1 MKKQIN
7 PTIKAHLIRSA
18 FYLLLLLGVCA
29 IPFAL
34 AQRNAARQSMGK
46 PAILLH
52 SNLNASESQSALAIA
67 ANPDFQGASPK
78 NDDVTKT
85 SEVPVLANPDP
96 EDITSQSGGSAAFAS
111 AASQVQYFLQLPEV
125 TCGAGNI
132 RVEATNSGNNAD
144 YATLKDA
151 FDAIN
156 AGTHTGVIN
165 IGVCGDTTETASA
178 VLNAS
183 GVGAANYTLVL
194 ITPTGVRTVSGA
206 IVAGSPLIDLNGAD
220 NVTIDG
226 LNSGG
231 NSLTISNTTASATA
245 STSTIRLING
255 AQNNTITR
263 CTVLGSSTASTT
275 IAGGNILI
283 STSTGGA
290 NSNNAISSNAIGP
303 AGANLPTKGVMS
315 LGSASPNHNTG
326 NLIDNNNVFDFFNAT
341 TSVAGIDLQ
350 TNTATT
356 TVSNNRIYQTAPR
369 VFTGAALKYSGI
381 LVTTSGFNQTVTG
394 NTVGFGAAN
403 GTGITAISGSTN
415 LFVGLDFTTGNT
427 AAANQR
433 SGEYDFGD

>member
-34 AQRNAARQSMGK
+34 AQRNAARQSMAK
-46 PAILLH
+46 PAIVLD
-52 SNLNASESQSALAIA
+52 SSVKPAESKSGLAIP
-67 ANPDFQGASPK
+67 ANPDFQGAAPK
-78 NDDVTKT
+78 SDELTKMPR
-85 SEVPVLANPDP
+85 VPVLENPEPQDLTYP
-96 EDITSQSGGSAAFAS
+96 APPSSAFAG
-111 AASQVQYFLQLPEV
+111 AASKVQYFLQLPEV

-151 FDAIN
+151 FDAVN

-226 LNSGG
+226 LSSGG
-231 NSLTISNTTASATA
+231 NSLTISNTTVSATA
-245 STSTIRLING
+245 GTSTIRLING
-255 AQNNTITR
+255 AQNNTVTR

-275 IAGGNILI
+275 VAGGNILI

-290 NSNNAISSNAIGP
+290 NSNNAISSSAIGP

-326 NLIDNNNVFDFFNAT
+326 NLIDNNNVFDFFQAT

-369 VFTGAALKYSGI
+369 VFTSHCPEI
-381 LVTTSGFNQTVTG
+381 FW
-394 NTVGFGAAN
+394 
-403 GTGITAISGSTN
+403 
-415 LFVGLDFTTGNT
+415 DP
-427 AAANQR
+427 
-433 SGEYDFGD
+433 GDNEWV

>member
-1 MKKQIN
+1 M
-7 PTIKAHLIRSA
+7 A
-18 FYLLLLLGVCA
+18 
-29 IPFAL
+29 
-34 AQRNAARQSMGK
+34 
-46 PAILLH
+46 PA
-52 SNLNASESQSALAIA
+52 
-67 ANPDFQGASPK
+67 
-78 NDDVTKT
+78 T
-85 SEVPVLANPDP
+85 SEWK
-96 EDITSQSGGSAAFAS
+96 
-111 AASQVQYFLQLPEV
+111 
-125 TCGAGNI
+125 
-132 RVEATNSGNNAD
+132 RTNSGNNAD

-183 GVGAANYTLVL
+183 GVGSCELHVGSDDAQ
-194 ITPTGVRTVSGA
+194 PECRTISGA

-245 STSTIRLING
+245 GTSTIRLING

-275 IAGGNILI
+275 TAGGNILI

-290 NSNNAISSNAIGP
+290 NSNNTISNNAIGP

-326 NLIDNNNVFDFFNAT
+326 NLIDNNNVFDFFQCDDVRCAV
-341 TSVAGIDLQ
+341 SISRA
-350 TNTATT
+350 NTATT

-369 VFTGAALKYSGI
+369 VFTSTALKYSGI
-381 LVTTSGFNQTVTG
+381 LVTTSGFNQHDHRKYG
-394 NTVGFGAAN
+394 RLRRG
-403 GTGITAISGSTN
+403 
-415 LFVGLDFTTGNT
+415 
-427 AAANQR
+427 QR
-433 SGEYDFGD
+433 DRNNND